1 MSIHVYYKET
11 ILGKRIGLSKIQLR
25 IGSYRFNWRF

>member
-11 ILGKRIGLSKIQLR
+11 ILGKRTGLSKIQLR
-25 IGSYRFNWRF
+25 ILDYRFNWRF